1 MISGQAFCGAH
12 GEVIDQLGYPTALRD
27 FLNSCSS
34 VNAPVDPFNYTK
46 SMKEKVDT
54 VLRDISKKAG
64 KPQGDI
70 KSASDVQG
78 YSFI

>member
-1 MISGQAFCGAH
+1 MISGQAFCAAH
-12 GEVIDQLGYPTALRD
+12 GEVINQLGHPTALRP
-27 FLNSCSS
+27 FLKSCSS
-34 VNAPVDPFNYTK
+34 VDAPVHPFKYTK
-46 SMKEKVDT
+46 SMKERVEA

-78 YSFI
+78 